1 MKVLITGARGFIGS
15 ALVGKLINDGH
26 HVFACIGSSN
36 SPISFKA
43 NKGNLNILYGNLLSD
58 IKMPSTI
65 DAVVHAAAQSPT
77 MDTSATSMLHN
88 NIYLT
93 DKLISYAKIAGAKR
107 FIYLSSISVYGEIKA
122 KTVLETTPIINPD
135 FYGTTKRIG
144 EQLLEAEASSFSS
157 VSIRLPGVIGPKS
170 VRNWMTH
177 VMHAARNGDMVLV
190 YNPYEDFNNAAHVED
205 VGDFV
210 SSLISTEWHGSE
222 VVNIGALGK
231 IPVLEAMQIIVN
243 GFGGRSEIIFEPSTK
258 SSFTISSE
266 KAVNEFRYKPMR
278 IDAMLRRFVKENI
291 I

>member
-1 MKVLITGARGFIGS
+1 M
-15 ALVGKLINDGH
+15 
-26 HVFACIGSSN
+26 
-36 SPISFKA
+36 
-43 NKGNLNILYGNLLSD
+43 
-58 IKMPSTI
+58 
-65 DAVVHAAAQSPT
+65 
-77 MDTSATSMLHN
+77 
-88 NIYLT
+88 
-93 DKLISYAKIAGAKR
+93 
-107 FIYLSSISVYGEIKA
+107 
-122 KTVLETTPIINPD
+122 
-135 FYGTTKRIG
+135 
-144 EQLLEAEASSFSS
+144 
-157 VSIRLPGVIGPKS
+157 
-170 VRNWMTH
+170 
-177 VMHAARNGDMVLV
+177 